1 MFHRATQAGLG
12 GKEIDAWELGLAD
25 LEIFVFGN
33 KGDFSLERD
42 WLAIQCGFLGNFQVA
57 ERLDEGRGEFRV
69 YIADQ
74 LAIQL
79 YVVEMVRLDGVE
91 VIDGR

>member
-42 WLAIQCGFLGNFQVA
+42 RLAIQCGFLGNFQVYECRVVPA
-57 ERLDEGRGEFRV
+57 NVNIPLRFLNLGRCQRNS
-69 YIADQ
+69 
-74 LAIQL
+74 
-79 YVVEMVRLDGVE
+79 GVAQRAC
-91 VIDGR
+91 GL